1 MKEPNFS
8 KMVHKTI
15 RLKGPDKTLHLIHI
29 CKLINQL
36 CISNYPTRKIH
47 ACDVCMSDTPYH
59 RLRRHI
65 IGNYIV
71 SKRYKLKCCIQTLQA

>member
-36 CISNYPTRKIH
+36 CISNYLQGKYMPVMS
-47 ACDVCMSDTPYH
+47 ACQTHHTISCGDT
-59 RLRRHI
+59 
-65 IGNYIV
+65 
-71 SKRYKLKCCIQTLQA
+71 S